1 MNSQYHHH
9 HTSNKVTIRH
19 LERLAYVYV
28 RQSSPKQ
35 VERNRESQL
44 YQYQLSQRAQ
54 ELGWSPDRVRV
65 IDADLG
71 LSGQGSQ
78 YRDGFQELV
87 TEVSLG
93 HVGIIFGYE
102 VSRLARNNRD
112 WYHLLDLAS
121 VFGSLIADADG
132 IYDPRQYNDRLLLGL
147 NKPAS

>member
-1 MNSQYHHH
+1 MNNRQLHPAPSKI
-9 HTSNKVTIRH
+9 TPRH

-35 VERNRESQL
+35 VERHRESQV

-54 ELGWSPDRVRV
+54 ELGWSDDRVRV

-71 LSGQGSQ
+71 LSARGSQ

-87 TEVSLG
+87 AELSLG
-93 HVGIIFGYE
+93 QVGIIFGYE

-112 WYHLLDLAS
+112 WYHS
-121 VFGSLIADADG
+121 SSIC
-132 IYDPRQYNDRLLLGL
+132 PRAWSACLRGGWS
-147 NKPAS
+147 KTRTGRSST